1 MVDLWN
7 CRLAVFAALCTAIFQ
22 VAGCP
27 KAPNASQGIV
37 FACTSD
43 RQPPCLGR
51 NAFTVSLTYS
61 SGALV
66 TGAHVSFEGDM
77 SHPGMSP
84 IFAEAKEVSP
94 GHYQGALDL
103 NMLGDWTVLVHITL
117 AGGQSFDRTIELR
130 NLRAT

>member
-1 MVDLWN
+1 M
-7 CRLAVFAALCTAIFQ
+7 
-22 VAGCP
+22 
-27 KAPNASQGIV
+27 
-37 FACTSD
+37 
-43 RQPPCLGR
+43 
-51 NAFTVSLTYS
+51 
-61 SGALV
+61 